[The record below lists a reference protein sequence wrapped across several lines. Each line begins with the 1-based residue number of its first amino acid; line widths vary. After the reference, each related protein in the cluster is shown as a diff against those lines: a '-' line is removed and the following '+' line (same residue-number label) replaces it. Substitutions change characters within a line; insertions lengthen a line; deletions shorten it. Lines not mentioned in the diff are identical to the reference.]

1 MPLHYVLMSMFP
13 HLIDSRRF
21 TLPLLLSQIH
31 HLKRINVH
39 YKAPVM
45 CPLRGDKKRC
55 VLCFSLALGEFL
67 SSTRWSRRAP
77 GVHTNRKLFTFS
89 MEEGASLHEMR
100 SFIHSLFACFRICVS
115 HLSLSLCS
123 FSSVWSKMRSLYV
136 DHYWVYKSL
145 LWPMWRGSLSK
156 HQCTN

>member
-1 MPLHYVLMSMFP
+1 MPLHYVLMSMFL

-45 CPLRGDKKRC
+45 CLLRGDKKGVFC
-55 VLCFSLALGEFL
+55 VFL
-67 SSTRWSRRAP
+67 WPLVNFWVPLVDRGGPR
-77 GVHTNRKLFTFS
+77 VHTNRKLFAFS